1 MNNLLQRIDSEIER
15 SSLLKHRFYLLWS
28 GGKLDLGQLKG
39 YALEYFQLVKAV
51 PLLVRNVMSCCT
63 NDTNLKYVLSENYR
77 EESEHIDL
85 WKKFAISMGI
95 NKDELVDYVSADATN
110 NIVDFLLASTK
121 RSVGQGAAVM
131 YAYEKQLPEI
141 SRSKVNGLKEFYNL
155 GNIQEATEYFLVH
168 EIVDL
173 RHAAVWKSIIESASH
188 NPSESESLY
197 QAAVESLWAQN
208 RLLDSVCERYLS
220 PLVGS

>member
-28 GGKLDLGQLKG
+28 EGKLDLSQLKG

-51 PLLVRNVMSCCT
+51 PLLVRNVISCCT
-63 NDTNLKYVLSENYR
+63 DDTNLKYVLSLNHR

-85 WKKFAISMGI
+85 WIKFAHSMGI

-110 NIVDFLLASTK
+110 NIVNFLLALTK

-168 EIVDL
+168 EEVDL
-173 RHAAVWKSIIESASH
+173 RHAEVWKSVIESVSQ

-197 QAAVESLWAQN
+197 QAAVDSLWAQN
-208 RLLDSVCERYLS
+208 RLLDSVCNRYLS
-220 PLVGS
+220 PSIGS

>member
-28 GGKLDLGQLKG
+28 EGKLDLGQLKG

-63 NDTNLKYVLSENYR
+63 NDTNLKYVLNENYS

-85 WKKFAISMGI
+85 WMKFAISMGI
-95 NKDELVDYVSADATN
+95 NKVELVDYVSSDATN
-110 NIVDFLLASTK
+110 NIVNFLLALTK
-121 RSVGQGAAVM
+121 RSVAQGAAVM

-141 SRSKVNGLKEFYNL
+141 SRSKINGLKQFYNL
-155 GNIQEATEYFLVH
+155 DNSQGGTEYFLVH
-168 EIVDL
+168 EEVDL
-173 RHAAVWKSIIESASH
+173 RHAAVWKNIIESGSH

-197 QAAVESLWAQN
+197 QAAVDSLWAQN

>member
-1 MNNLLQRIDSEIER
+1 MNNLLQQIDSEIER

-28 GGKLDLGQLKG
+28 EGKLDLGQLKG

-77 EESEHIDL
+77 EESEHVDL
-85 WKKFAISMGI
+85 WTKFAISMGI
-95 NKDELVDYVSADATN
+95 NKDEIVDYVSADATN
-110 NIVDFLLASTK
+110 NVVNFLLALTK

-141 SRSKVNGLKEFYNL
+141 SRSKVNGLKDFYNL

-168 EIVDL
+168 EEVDL
-173 RHAAVWKSIIESASH
+173 RHAAVWKSVIESASH
-188 NPSESESLY
+188 NPSESETLY
-197 QAAVESLWAQN
+197 QAAVDSLWAQN
-208 RLLDSVCERYLS
+208 RLLDSVCERYLP